1 MSYEYKFLNAE
12 MPAREEVLEKTP
24 NEISKEL
31 FRKLEA
37 AGVETFLERFAGQ
50 QPMCRFG
57 LMGACCQRCLW
68 GPCRI
73 DPLNPKRQRGICG
86 ADLDLVVA
94 GNLLRSLAAGCA
106 AHGTH
111 ALQVV
116 ETILSCT
123 AGEDMPFSLKGEE
136 RVRELARRFA
146 VEEGD
151 LHKQARTLAG
161 ILLGSIKGGNNGIL
175 QVIEHYAPQEQLDR
189 WKELGILPRSAM
201 EEVFEALHL
210 TTLGSCSDWKQLLK
224 QEMRTALAYCY
235 GALFPACLGQEM
247 LFGIP
252 ETFSVPVEV
261 NYGVLGK
268 NTVNVLIHGHSPV
281 LAECLVEAAKSL
293 ELQGLAYEAGAEKIL
308 LAGACCTGNALLSRH
323 GVPPV
328 ANILALELVLATG
341 AVDALVLDMQCAIP
355 GLEHVARCFGVEII
369 TTYDG
374 NRFPRDRHIPFS
386 PREAR
391 SQAREICLLAMEN
404 FKKRRDK
411 DIFIPPG
418 KTRAL
423 AGWGVESFFR
433 AFGGV
438 EKLGQYLAEGKIK
451 GLVSIGGC
459 NSPKLPYEYEH
470 VTLAKELIRYGAL
483 VFTTGCASYALLN
496 AGLASPEAADLAPG
510 GLKEV
515 CLKHGLAPVI
525 PLGACTDN
533 SRLVQIYSRVAAAA
547 KKKTSQM
554 PYCHSGPA
562 PGSEKNIGQGLTF
575 LLHGVSVHQGFP
587 GGIPVPVH
595 RPVENRRYHDELK
608 LEMSNVARFFAEG
621 AFKKLG
627 ARVYG
632 EPYPNMAAKTIQMHL
647 HRQRLALGWGG

>member
-1 MSYEYKFLNAE
+1 MSYEYTFLNAQ
-12 MPAREEVLEKTP
+12 MPDRAEVLEKTP
-24 NEISKEL
+24 NESSKEL
-31 FRKLEA
+31 FHKLEA

-50 QPMCRFG
+50 QPLCRFG
-57 LMGACCQRCLW
+57 LTGACCQRCLW

-94 GNLLRSLAAGCA
+94 GNLLRSLAAGCT

-123 AGEDMPFSLKGEE
+123 NGESVPFPLTGEE
-136 RVRELARRFA
+136 RVREMARRFA

-151 LHKQARTLAG
+151 VHKQARTLAG
-161 ILLGSIKGGNNGIL
+161 ILLGSIKGGHTGIL
-175 QVIEHYAPQEQLDR
+175 QLIKAYAPPEQLEK
-189 WKELGILPRSAM
+189 WEELGILPRSAM

-210 TTLGSCSDWKQLLK
+210 TTLGSCSDWRQLLK

-252 ETFSVPVEV
+252 ETFPVPVEA
-261 NYGVLGK
+261 NYGVLK
-268 NTVNVLIHGHSPV
+268 ENAVNVLIHGHSPV
-281 LAECLVEAAKSL
+281 LAECLVEAVRSP
-293 ELQGLAYEAGAEKIL
+293 ELQQLAREAGAEKIL

-355 GLEHVARCFGVEII
+355 GLEHVARCFGGEII

-374 NRFPRDRHIPFS
+374 NRFPRGRHIPFS
-386 PREAR
+386 PREAGL
-391 SQAREICLLAMEN
+391 QAREICLLAIES
-404 FKKRRDK
+404 FKKRKDK

-423 AGWGVESFFR
+423 AGWGIESFFQ
-433 AFGGV
+433 AFGGA

-451 GLVSIGGC
+451 GFVSIGGC
-459 NSPKLPYEYEH
+459 NSPKVPYEYEH

-515 CLKHGLAPVI
+515 CAQHGLAPVL

-533 SRLVQIYSRVAAAA
+533 ARLVQIYGRIAAQA
-547 KKKTSQM
+547 KQKTSRM
-554 PYCHSGPA
+554 PFCHSGPA

-587 GGIPVPVH
+587 GGIPVPLP
-595 RPVENRRYHDELK
+595 RPVENRRYHDELE
-608 LEMSNVARFFAEG
+608 LEISNVARFFAQE
-621 AFKKLG
+621 AFEKLG
-627 ARVYG
+627 ARVYV
-632 EPYPNMAAKTIQMHL
+632 EPYPNLAGKTIQMHL
-647 HRQRLALGWGG
+647 HRRRLALGWRG